1 MPTDRLLAT
10 GDVCERLRKML
21 RLFAVLC
28 CLWSPVGV
36 FGDVD
41 AVKSV
46 SVTEGDSVT
55 LKPGVATL
63 RDKILWRFGDQGVL
77 IALIDA
83 GQISLYE
90 GPDGRFKD
98 RLKLDLTG
106 SLTITHTR
114 TSDSGPYDVNIK
126 GGAGDQVSKFKLT
139 VYSRLPVPAITR
151 DSSQCSSSSSSS
163 NCSVLCS
170 VLNVNNVTLSW
181 YKGNSLLSSIS
192 VSDLRSSISLHL
204 EVEDQDKN
212 PYSCVL
218 NNPITNHSTHLDIR
232 RLCQPCPEIYSC
244 GFAEPVTR
252 LVVAALVGVAAV
264 AFVVYDIRSGYAKKA
279 ETSSRGL

>member
-1 MPTDRLLAT
+1 
-10 GDVCERLRKML
+10 
-21 RLFAVLC
+21 
-28 CLWSPVGV
+28 V

-55 LKPGVATL
+55 LKPGVVPL

-139 VYSRLPVPAITR
+139 VY
-151 DSSQCSSSSSSS
+151 C
-163 NCSVLCS
+163 
-170 VLNVNNVTLSW
+170 
-181 YKGNSLLSSIS
+181 
-192 VSDLRSSISLHL
+192 
-204 EVEDQDKN
+204 E
-212 PYSCVL
+212 
-218 NNPITNHSTHLDIR
+218 
-232 RLCQPCPEIYSC
+232 
-244 GFAEPVTR
+244 
-252 LVVAALVGVAAV
+252 
-264 AFVVYDIRSGYAKKA
+264 
-279 ETSSRGL
+279 